1 MGNCVGDS
9 ETYVFNALN
18 LKRSPQKRVEEH
30 YKELKDIGYN
40 DYDWVTVMLQGSQN
54 YELDYEG
61 SDIDT
66 KAILLPSFKD
76 IVLNH
81 KPVSTTHIRKNDEH
95 IDLKDIRLML
105 QCYKKQ
111 NLNFVETLF
120 TSWRVV
126 NPIYYQE
133 WQKLVHMREEIA
145 RYNPYAA
152 VKSMKGIAM
161 EKYHALYHPYPV
173 AAEEIMRF
181 GYSSKQLHHLLR
193 VQDFLIKYIQGEE
206 YKKCMIPEGWVK
218 KELLEIKTHPGL
230 FSFTDAVHLAEST
243 LANITKIADDFC
255 AETPNKGNKEIDL
268 LFEEVLANI
277 LKIRLKEE
285 LK

>member
-1 MGNCVGDS
+1 MGSCVGDS

-18 LKRSPQKRVEEH
+18 LKSTQKRVEEH
-30 YKELKDIGYN
+30 YQELRDIDYDG
-40 DYDWVTVMLQGSQN
+40 YDWVAVLLQGSQN

-61 SDIDT
+61 SDVDT

-81 KPVSTTHIRKNDEH
+81 KPISTTHIRNNDEH
-95 IDLKDIRLML
+95 IDLKDIRLMF

-120 TSWRVV
+120 TDWRVV
-126 NPIYYQE
+126 NSIYYQE
-133 WQKLVHMREEIA
+133 WQKLVDAREEIA
-145 RYNPYAA
+145 HYNPYAA

-161 EKYHALYHPYPV
+161 EKYHALCHPYPV
-173 AAEEIMRF
+173 AAEEIEKF

-193 VQDFLIKYIQGEE
+193 VKDFLIKYINGEK
-206 YKKCMIPEGWVK
+206 YIKCMRPVGENREFILDIK
-218 KELLEIKTHPGL
+218 KYPGMLPLEDAQFLADKTI
-230 FSFTDAVHLAEST
+230 FQ
-243 LANITKIADDFC
+243 ITKMAADFC
-255 AETPNKGNKEIDL
+255 EKTPNNSNKEIDL
-268 LFEEVLANI
+268 LFEEVLTNI